1 MEKSKTKAVIRIQGN
16 DYTIASSESEEF
28 VQRVAYYINKKFDEI
43 SARNKKLS
51 TTLIA
56 TFASMNIAEEYLK
69 TSDDNKILSEKMQ
82 IISELDEKKTA
93 EIDMLRRKNEA
104 YENEIQRLKIQIAKL
119 EKQYGGFENGT

>member
-119 EKQYGGFENGT
+119 EK